1 MHMHRPH
8 GCKCVQLSLGH
19 TWPAIKTLAPAW
31 SASLMWPEGMSD
43 GDFKKEECRRLVW
56 SSIVIIANYH
66 AYMNANPEMLL
77 DTSHMFV
84 REPEGVSPSF
94 PLHS

>member
-1 MHMHRPH
+1 
-8 GCKCVQLSLGH
+8 
-19 TWPAIKTLAPAW
+19 
-31 SASLMWPEGMSD
+31 MWPEGMSD